1 MKESRRTL
9 EIVSYKQGPN
19 NPHPRNSQSLM
30 SQFQPSKPSNPT
42 ATTPGKKAVRI
53 FSPIPYSLIQQHQLH
68 VLALVF
74 AVEQINKDLRLLP
87 NISLGFHLYDNL
99 FRERLAVEQ
108 SLLLLSGAGRTVPNY
123 SCEGRRKLVAVIGG
137 IRSTL
142 SVAMA
147 NVIGF
152 HKFPQITYGP
162 FDAHLRDVVHLPS
175 LYQMAP
181 RDTAPD
187 LTQEMRRHGIC
198 VALKEQIP
206 ETDYYGSDQAK
217 ELFKKMND
225 LSVNVA
231 VVYGDID
238 SIIMFKDY
246 SRGYYKDGDLV
257 IGALLA
263 LNVFEGNRPEF
274 NKYPFWFDDRFARIY
289 QHQLHVL
296 ALVFA
301 VEQINKDPS
310 LLPNISLGFH
320 LYDNLFRERLAVE
333 QSLMLLSGAG
343 RTVPNYSCE
352 RRRKLVAVIGGIRS
366 TLSVAMANVIGFH
379 KFPQITYG
387 PFDASLRDSL
397 QFPSLYQMAPKDT
410 AQQQGIVQLLL
421 YFDWTWVSLIVSNN
435 VQGETFVRD
444 LTQEMRRHGVCVA
457 LTEQI
462 PETDYYGTRQVQILD
477 QKMNDLSVNV
487 AIVYGDIDSLI
498 TFKWVVTWV
507 GVKGKVWINPAHFDD
522 TVSNNYL
529 LSDNYFRGSL
539 SFSIHTDD
547 MPSFKDFLLA
557 VNPSKYPSNVF
568 LKDFWKVAVGCSFE
582 FSEQWGHR
590 VEPDCTGNES
600 FVSLNLQNTD
610 MELTGLRYTLYCA
623 VYRVALALHE
633 MLLSRSEMEMSGTED
648 IMVSP
653 PWQLHSFLR
662 RSQFNVSTGDQQYI
676 DGSAQSV
683 PSYDI
688 LNLQELLWN
697 QWRRV
702 KIGEFK
708 PQASKGNDLIIDKEA
723 IVWGIGFHQTPPRSM
738 CSNNCLP
745 GFRKTARER
754 KAVCCYDCTLCPE
767 GEISNQTAFT
777 LGLFIKHRDTPIVKA
792 NNRGLSYILLISLM
806 LSFLCSLIFIGR
818 PSPASCILRQT
829 AFGIIFSVAVASVLA
844 KTITVVLAFRVTKP
858 RSRFRGWMGPQI
870 SNSVILICCL
880 IQVTICGVWLGTSP
894 PFPDFNRQAEFG
906 HIVLEC
912 NEGSITAFYC
922 VLGYMGFL
930 ALVSFMV
937 AFLAR
942 NLPDT
947 FNEARFI
954 TFSMLVFCSV
964 WITFLPTYLSTK
976 GKAMVAVE
984 IFSILASSAGLL
996 GCIFGPKV
1004 YVILLRPDR
1013 NSREKLMRKPNISIK
1028 FP

>member
-1 MKESRRTL
+1 
-9 EIVSYKQGPN
+9 
-19 NPHPRNSQSLM
+19 
-30 SQFQPSKPSNPT
+30 
-42 ATTPGKKAVRI
+42 
-53 FSPIPYSLIQQHQLH
+53 
-68 VLALVF
+68 
-74 AVEQINKDLRLLP
+74 
-87 NISLGFHLYDNL
+87 
-99 FRERLAVEQ
+99 
-108 SLLLLSGAGRTVPNY
+108 
-123 SCEGRRKLVAVIGG
+123 
-137 IRSTL
+137 
-142 SVAMA
+142 
-147 NVIGF
+147 
-152 HKFPQITYGP
+152 
-162 FDAHLRDVVHLPS
+162 
-175 LYQMAP
+175 
-181 RDTAPD
+181 
-187 LTQEMRRHGIC
+187 
-198 VALKEQIP
+198 
-206 ETDYYGSDQAK
+206 
-217 ELFKKMND
+217 
-225 LSVNVA
+225 
-231 VVYGDID
+231 
-238 SIIMFKDY
+238 
-246 SRGYYKDGDLV
+246 
-257 IGALLA
+257 
-263 LNVFEGNRPEF
+263 
-274 NKYPFWFDDRFARIY
+274 
-289 QHQLHVL
+289 LHVL

-557 VNPSKYPSNVF
+557 VNPSKYPSN
-568 LKDFWKVAVGCSFE
+568 
-582 FSEQWGHR
+582 QWGHR

-653 PWQLHSFLR
+653 PWQ
-662 RSQFNVSTGDQQYI
+662 
-676 DGSAQSV
+676 
-683 PSYDI
+683 
-688 LNLQELLWN
+688 ELLWN

-723 IVWGIGFHQTPPRSM
+723 IVWGIGFHQVNSWSFPTCPQRVSTPVYLWVNTSSPHPISI
-738 CSNNCLP
+738 SS
-745 GFRKTARER
+745 GG
-754 KAVCCYDCTLCPE
+754 DLCP
-767 GEISNQTAFT
+767 GEIRIWSLIHSCCANSLEGGETYNKTKQVDRCSLTDAAHCLKCPDDEYPNDYKDRCLSRVMSFLTYDEPLGIVLVSTALSLFLATAFT

>member
-1 MKESRRTL
+1 
-9 EIVSYKQGPN
+9 
-19 NPHPRNSQSLM
+19 
-30 SQFQPSKPSNPT
+30 
-42 ATTPGKKAVRI
+42 
-53 FSPIPYSLIQQHQLH
+53 
-68 VLALVF
+68 
-74 AVEQINKDLRLLP
+74 LRL
-87 NISLGFHLYDNL
+87 
-99 FRERLAVEQ
+99 V
-108 SLLLLSGAGRTVPNY
+108 LLLGSRLLSPPVSGSA
-123 SCEGRRKLVAVIGG
+123 SQC
-137 IRSTL
+137 
-142 SVAMA
+142 
-147 NVIGF
+147 
-152 HKFPQITYGP
+152 
-162 FDAHLRDVVHLPS
+162 S
-175 LYQMAP
+175 LH
-181 RDTAPD
+181 R
-187 LTQEMRRHGIC
+187 
-198 VALKEQIP
+198 
-206 ETDYYGSDQAK
+206 
-217 ELFKKMND
+217 
-225 LSVNVA
+225 
-231 VVYGDID
+231 
-238 SIIMFKDY
+238 DY

-723 IVWGIGFHQTPPRSM
+723 IVWGIGFHQV
-738 CSNNCLP
+738 
-745 GFRKTARER
+745 RKQFWM
-754 KAVCCYDCTLCPE
+754 DLCP
-767 GEISNQTAFT
+767 GEIRIWSLIHSCAHLCSLTDAAHCLKCPDDEYPNDYKDRCLSRVMSFLTYDEPLGIVLVSTALSLFLATAFT

-1013 NSREKLMRKPNISIK
+1013 NSR
-1028 FP
+1028 